1 MCTCLQQKTKEN
13 VDKHFDESIINSEKT
28 NPVYDQEYHNA
39 AYQELGELS
48 KESQLDKLS

>member
-1 MCTCLQQKTKEN
+1 MCTCVQQKTQAN
-13 VDKHFDESIINSEKT
+13 VDKHVDESIINSEKK

-48 KESQLDKLS
+48 KESQYDKLS